1 MDIKRCKMA
10 YYKRIHD
17 LREDHDLKQSFL
29 ADLLN
34 CTQVCYSRYENGE
47 REIPL
52 QALVTLAEY
61 YHTSVD
67 YLLNLTD
74 DPRPY
79 PRKVKK

>member
-1 MDIKRCKMA
+1 MLTL
-10 YYKRIHD
+10 RIRD
-17 LREDHDLKQSFL
+17 LREDKDLPQRTL

-74 DPRPY
+74 DPQPY